1 MSVPAGLSHDEE
13 AESVTLGEQGLEAGR
28 QDRTFSFGNAHRS
41 QGQQE
46 GQRDADIGADHQGD
60 VREAS
65 NRDEGAG
72 QSVGGTT
79 ASLGRMR
86 FADGNKRTAL
96 YLIGLLALRSGY
108 EFVEDDEVIADT
120 ITSVARGETDY
131 EDLAEWFRP
140 RLVRLGE

>member
-1 MSVPAGLSHDEE
+1 MHGGAAGPVNEHAIRSALARPYH
-13 AESVTLGEQGLEAGR
+13 GY
-28 QDRTFSFGNAHRS
+28 HRRIHEKAAAVVH
-41 QGQQE
+41 G
-46 GQRDADIGADHQGD
+46 I
-60 VREAS
+60 VS
-65 NRDEGAG
+65 NHG
-72 QSVGGTT
+72 
-79 ASLGRMR
+79 

-96 YLIGLLALRSGY
+96 YLIELLALRSGY

>member
-1 MSVPAGLSHDEE
+1 
-13 AESVTLGEQGLEAGR
+13 
-28 QDRTFSFGNAHRS
+28 
-41 QGQQE
+41 
-46 GQRDADIGADHQGD
+46 
-60 VREAS
+60 
-65 NRDEGAG
+65 
-72 QSVGGTT
+72 
-79 ASLGRMR
+79 MR

-108 EFVEDDEVIADT
+108 ELVEDDEVIADT